1 MAKLEQLKAEA
12 RRHEA
17 KGDRRRALH
26 LYERAIR
33 QMQKSDEVLSDPRLF
48 LRVADLAYEQG
59 DREAAVEHYE
69 EAAAEY
75 AEQGLINNAIAVWT
89 RVVELFPSYVDCH
102 RRLAHLFLDLNL
114 QLEARKRLRTY
125 VDVLR
130 DKDDVERAVAGVEG
144 YLERVDDPEARE
156 LLASLRSP
164 TEGAD
169 ASEEDGESETERDEP
184 EGVPTGQTE
193 GAGPGHGRRSE
204 G

>member
-33 QMQKSDEVLSDPRLF
+33 QMQKSDDVLSDPRLH

-59 DREAAVEHYE
+59 DEEAAVEHYE

-130 DKDDVERAVAGVEG
+130 DKEAIDRAIAGVEE
-144 YLERVDDPEARE
+144 YLERVDDPQARE
-156 LLASLRSP
+156 LLASLGSG
-164 TEGAD
+164 EG
-169 ASEEDGESETERDEP
+169 GERDDA
-184 EGVPTGQTE
+184 EGVPTGQRE
-193 GAGPGHGRRSE
+193 GAKPGSASPPE
-204 G
+204 E